1 MADFRLLNYTLIS
14 DEASKHAATPESVR
28 PGILVG
34 EHHVLDLQLALP
46 NCPWATSTL
55 AVLNAWDVAL
65 PALHELATQT
75 EHAKLTLGQITLQA
89 PLMYPP
95 AIYCTGANY
104 SAHAQEMSAEGK
116 GVDKSVTQPYLFLKS
131 GPHCVLGPADSI
143 ALPSVS
149 NSVDWEGEFAVV
161 IGKTARN
168 VSVQD
173 AMKYVAG
180 YTIMN
185 DLSAR
190 DLSRRPDW
198 PRWNIDWFGH
208 KNFDGAAPMGP
219 WITPADQIADHTQ
232 CHLRLWV
239 NEEKKQDTLVADLI
253 FNVPELI
260 EYLSRRMT
268 LRPGDVIAT
277 GTPAGVGR
285 PKGTFLKPG
294 DTVRIEIS
302 GLGVLQN
309 PVIQGQ

>member
-1 MADFRLLNYTLIS
+1 MNQFIENSAETLPFARAMLEKARAGLVPASAVLLESETILIS
-14 DEASKHAATPESVR
+14 PVPRPVSCRDGYAFRQHVESARKGRGLPMIPEFDHFPIFYFTNHQAVFGPGPIEVLPKHLDNLDFELES
-28 PGILVG
+28 
-34 EHHVLDLQLALP
+34 
-46 NCPWATSTL
+46 
-55 AVLNAWDVAL
+55 
-65 PALHELATQT
+65 
-75 EHAKLTLGQITLQA
+75 
-89 PLMYPP
+89 
-95 AIYCTGANY
+95 AI
-104 SAHAQEMSAEGK
+104 
-116 GVDKSVTQPYLFLKS
+116 
-131 GPHCVLGPADSI
+131 
-143 ALPSVS
+143 
-149 NSVDWEGEFAVV
+149 V
-161 IGKTARN
+161 IGKKCRN
-168 VSVQD
+168 VSAHD
-173 AMKYVAG
+173 ADKVVFG

>member
-34 EHHVLDLQLALP
+34 EHHVVDLQLALP

-75 EHAKLTLGQITLQA
+75 EHAKLTLGQIKLQA

-161 IGKTARN
+161 IGKTASN

>member
-34 EHHVLDLQLALP
+34 EHHVVDLQLALP
-46 NCPWATSTL
+46 NCPWALSTL
-55 AVLNAWDVAL
+55 AVLNAWEVAL

-75 EHAKLTLGQITLQA
+75 EHIKLTLSQIKLQA

-131 GPHCVLGPADSI
+131 GPHCVLGPADCI

-294 DTVRIEIS
+294 DIVRIEIS

-309 PVIQGQ
+309 PVVQGQ

>member
-34 EHHVLDLQLALP
+34 EHHVVDLQLALP
-46 NCPWATSTL
+46 NCTWALSTL
-55 AVLNAWDVAL
+55 AVLNAWEVAL

-75 EHAKLTLGQITLQA
+75 EHTQLTLSQIKLQA

-131 GPHCVLGPADSI
+131 GPHCVLGPADAI
-143 ALPSVS
+143 TLPSVS

-309 PVIQGQ
+309 PVVQGQ

>member
-34 EHHVLDLQLALP
+34 EHHVVDLQLALP
-46 NCPWATSTL
+46 NCPWASSTL
-55 AVLNAWDVAL
+55 AVLNAWEVAL

-75 EHAKLTLGQITLQA
+75 EHTQLTLSQIKLQA

-131 GPHCVLGPADSI
+131 GPHCVLGPADAI
-143 ALPSVS
+143 TLPSVS

-309 PVIQGQ
+309 PVVQGQ

>member
-14 DEASKHAATPESVR
+14 DEASKYAATPESVR

-34 EHHVLDLQLALP
+34 EHHVVDLQLALP
-46 NCPWATSTL
+46 NCPWASSTL
-55 AVLNAWDVAL
+55 AVLNAWDIAL
-65 PALHELATQT
+65 PVLHELATQT
-75 EHAKLTLGQITLQA
+75 EHAKLTLGQIKLQA

-104 SAHAQEMSAEGK
+104 SDHAKEMSAEGK

-131 GPHCVLGPADSI
+131 GPHCVLGPADAI
-143 ALPSVS
+143 ALPLVS

-168 VSVQD
+168 VSVKD

-309 PVIQGQ
+309 QVVQGQ